1 MLYQR
6 DITIKRFFLRTLL
19 LLRPVLKILAG
30 YFFARFSR
38 VSLISHLLY
47 ISEKCEKVSK
57 KYTLSLLVE
66 LRGLIFTSD
75 EFFLE
80 QRM

>member
-6 DITIKRFFLRTLL
+6 DIAIKRFFLRTLL

-66 LRGLIFTSD
+66 LRGLLFTSD